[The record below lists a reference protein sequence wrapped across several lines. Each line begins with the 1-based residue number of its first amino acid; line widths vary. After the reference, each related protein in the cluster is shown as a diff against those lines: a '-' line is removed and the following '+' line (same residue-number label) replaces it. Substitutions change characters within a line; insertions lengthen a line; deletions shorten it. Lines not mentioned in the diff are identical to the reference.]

1 MENILRHIIPRTS
14 RAIEGD
20 GGVLVEHR
28 TPNRE
33 VLGSS
38 PTCNTVLCLRA
49 GYIKS
54 TANTK
59 KEVAPSPH
67 D

>member
-14 RAIEGD
+14 RTIEGARWRI
-20 GGVLVEHR
+20 GGASDSKSR
-28 TPNRE
+28 
-33 VLGSS
+33 GSAS

-49 GYIKS
+49 GFIKS

>member
-14 RAIEGD
+14 RTKEGARWRI
-20 GGVLVEHR
+20 GGASD
-28 TPNRE
+28 TKNRE

-54 TANTK
+54 TAYTK
-59 KEVAPSPH
+59 KEVAL
-67 D
+67 